1 MGEVYIDILILENI
15 FMNFFLLYLLS
26 KISKNP
32 TNNIKIFIASFIG
45 SMYII
50 VVFIPSLHIFYS
62 LIFKVIVS
70 VLMVYIAF
78 IPKDIKKLLR
88 LILIFYT
95 EAFILGGGI
104 IGFFYLVYGDIN
116 SIDSVFLLS
125 KISTKFIIIS
135 SFIAILFI
143 KIGFDIFESY
153 YSEKQCEVNLEIYL
167 NGKSCNIKGFI
178 DTGNQLRDPLDGSK
192 VIVSNIN
199 ALSNLINIKD
209 NNINSLK
216 ENTSFKIRTIPYKAI
231 GTENGVLIGF
241 KSDIVIAKNKNKTK
255 INKNIT
261 IALNNKSFLGDS
273 SYDAIVYPEIL
284 S

>member
-1 MGEVYIDILILENI
+1 MGEVYIDILIVENI

-26 KISKNP
+26 KVSKNY
-32 TNNIKIFIASFIG
+32 TSNLKIFIASFIG
-45 SMYII
+45 SMYVI
-50 VVFIPSLHIFYS
+50 VIFIPSLHIFYS

-70 VLMVYIAF
+70 ILMIYIAF
-78 IPKDIKKLLR
+78 IPKDIKRFLR

-116 SIDSVFLLS
+116 SLDSVFLLS

-135 SFIAILFI
+135 SFIAILFV
-143 KIGFDIFESY
+143 KIGFDVFESY
-153 YSEKQCEVNLEIYL
+153 YSEKQCEVDLEIYL
-167 NGKSCNIKGFI
+167 NGKSCTIKGFI

-192 VIVSNIN
+192 VIVSSIG
-199 ALSNLINIKD
+199 ALSSLINIKD
-209 NNINSLK
+209 NNINLIK
-216 ENTSFKIRTIPYKAI
+216 DASFKVRTIPYNAI
-231 GTENGVLIGF
+231 GTENGLLLGF
-241 KSDIVIAKNKNKTK
+241 KSEIVIAKNKNKTK

-261 IALNNKSFLGDS
+261 VALNDKSFLGDS
-273 SYDAIVYPEIL
+273 NYDAIVYPEIL